1 MAACG
6 CSPLSVGVIL
16 FGPASYRTQL
26 TGGQVF
32 HTDDGPYFAIEAGT
46 VIQVDFVPHQLDSS
60 DTDDSSCSTDDDA
73 SGDDDLQ
80 RAADHPSTAD
90 ETSPGVLSTL
100 GSHHYWGIPSGSAGA
115 DAANPHVGG
124 ADALSYDGARFAAL
138 LPSVTEAR
146 VIKYSLCQTSNQCL
160 PPGPG
165 HYLRHAGPL
174 PGVCPRHSYL
184 PQLLSSPLERLQ
196 STGPS
201 SPCLHCWRRV
211 RFPLGGL
218 SSLLRP
224 CLPRLRSTY
233 KGQTPASNGPR
244 PTAQPLQLAACL
256 PEGRQFHLTRVHL
269 PVL

>member
-184 PQLLSSPLERLQ
+184 PSAPELTPGAVAVNRAEQPMLTLLEESALSSGRPFFLASTLLATLE
-196 STGPS
+196 
-201 SPCLHCWRRV
+201 
-211 RFPLGGL
+211 
-218 SSLLRP
+218 
-224 CLPRLRSTY
+224 
-233 KGQTPASNGPR
+233 
-244 PTAQPLQLAACL
+244 
-256 PEGRQFHLTRVHL
+256 EHL
-269 PVL
+269 